1 MTELVSKGSPR
12 ENNLKGVLGSGFL
25 SRCLSLEDSG
35 SSLSISVCPKVK
47 EGITKVLPD

>member
-1 MTELVSKGSPR
+1 MRLSPSY
-12 ENNLKGVLGSGFL
+12 LKGVLGCSFL

-35 SSLSISVCPKVK
+35 SSFNISVGHKVE